1 MWTKEELIEL
11 GFTIEYVSEEE
22 SGSDSFEYA
31 SIDIGGVSL
40 LSSGINEDNSI
51 DSIFLFNTDNI
62 KLSKEFV
69 KAFSK
74 EAKRI
79 DSLS

>member
-11 GFTIEYVSEEE
+11 GFTIEYVAEEK

-31 SIDIGGVSL
+31 AIDIGWVSL
-40 LSSGINEDNSI
+40 LASDINEDNSI

>member
-31 SIDIGGVSL
+31 AIDIGGVSL